1 MSTAIAQP
9 NIALIK
15 YWGKVDE
22 DLIIP
27 ATDSISVTLDG
38 FPTTTTVT
46 LTDGPTD
53 TAELNG
59 TELHADELGRIIQ
72 VLDRVRHLSGMTARA
87 HVRSVNTIPTAAGLA
102 SSAAGFAALAMAA
115 LDAYGLDT
123 DRRDVSRLA
132 RLGSGS
138 ASRSAYGGLVHW
150 QRGSDDRSS
159 YAVPLEWR
167 GDPLALVI
175 AQLSAA
181 RKKVS
186 SRSGMT
192 RTIETSPFYPGWV
205 TSNQELV
212 HRALDAIESSDLG
225 TLGELTELSTMR
237 MHASML
243 GAEPPLRYLT
253 AESFAV
259 IDEVQR
265 IREEGLTAY
274 STADAGPNVK
284 ILTRLSDV
292 QTITDRLTEEFP
304 HIRFLSSGIGQGAH
318 LVAGA
323 EVA

>member
-27 ATDSISVTLDG
+27 ATDSISLTLDG

-46 LTDGPTD
+46 LTDERTD
-53 TAELNG
+53 SAVLNG
-59 TELHADELGRIIQ
+59 TRLHTDELGRIVR
-72 VLDRVRHLSGMTARA
+72 VLDRVRQLSGRSTRA
-87 HVRSVNTIPTAAGLA
+87 HVHSVNTIPTAAGLA
-102 SSAAGFAALAMAA
+102 SSAAGFAALAVAA
-115 LDAYGLDT
+115 LSAYGLDT
-123 DRRDVSRLA
+123 DPHTVSRLA

-150 QRGSDDRSS
+150 QRGTDDHSS
-159 YAVPLEWR
+159 FAAPLEWR

-186 SRSGMT
+186 SRVGMT

-205 TSNQELV
+205 DSNQRLA
-212 HRALDAIESSDLG
+212 HRALEAIEASDLT

-253 AESFAV
+253 ADSFAV
-259 IDEVQR
+259 IDEVQLM
-265 IREEGLTAY
+265 REDGLTAY

-284 ILTRLSDV
+284 ILTRGSELNAV
-292 QTITDRLTEEFP
+292 RDRLTEVFP
-304 HIRFLSSGIGQGAH
+304 HTRFLSANIGSGAH
-318 LVAGA
+318 LVERTESA
-323 EVA
+323 